1 MRWTD
6 SLRTASLRGHL
17 TLVVASGTILLCIVL
32 VAGFNIV
39 LRAGLRSDA
48 DDLLRARA
56 SAALASVDVKGG
68 NVRVR
73 EVPGD
78 SALDGLVWVFADGKA
93 IERPRAPAAALAG
106 ATAAARTPHRFR
118 DVPSLDLRFVALPVA
133 RHGRTVATV
142 ATGASLAP
150 YEQTAR
156 RALVASIVLGTLV
169 MAAMLAML
177 RATIAAALR
186 PVDRMTAEAAAWSL
200 DDIDHRFADAG
211 SRDEL
216 ARLGSTFNDLLGRLA
231 ASFRHEQRF
240 SAEVS
245 HELRTP
251 LARLVAESEL
261 ALRRDRQ
268 PQEYRAALQMI
279 ERDARAMERVIE
291 TLLATARTQSNP
303 RAGTSDAMQ
312 VATAVVDAAPS
323 TDVALELREPPGD
336 LRLGLDGDLAER
348 VVAPVVANAVR
359 HARERA
365 VVEVRA
371 HNGSIEFVV
380 TDDGPGVAAADRDHI
395 FTPGFRTSA
404 GGAGLGLALAR
415 RLAEAAGGDVYLDS
429 AAASGARFVVVLP
442 AA

>member
-6 SLRTASLRGHL
+6 RLGTASLRGHL

-32 VAGFNIV
+32 VAGFNLV
-39 LRAGLRSDA
+39 LRAGLRNDA

-56 SAALASVDVKGG
+56 SAALASVDVRGG
-68 NVRVR
+68 RVRVR

-78 SALDGLVWVFADGKA
+78 NALDGLVWVFAGGKV

-106 ATAAARTPHRFR
+106 ATAAARTPHHFR
-118 DVPSLDLRFVALPVA
+118 DVASLDLRFVALPVT

-268 PQEYRAALQMI
+268 PEEYRAALQMI

-291 TLLATARTQSNP
+291 TLLATARTQSNT

-312 VATAVVDAAPS
+312 VATAVVDGAPS
-323 TDVALELREPPGD
+323 TDIALELRKPTGD

-365 VVEVRA
+365 VVELRA
-371 HNGSIEFVV
+371 HNGSIEFIV
-380 TDDGPGVAAADRDHI
+380 TDDGPGVAEADRDHI

-429 AAASGARFVVVLP
+429 GAQSGARFVVVLP